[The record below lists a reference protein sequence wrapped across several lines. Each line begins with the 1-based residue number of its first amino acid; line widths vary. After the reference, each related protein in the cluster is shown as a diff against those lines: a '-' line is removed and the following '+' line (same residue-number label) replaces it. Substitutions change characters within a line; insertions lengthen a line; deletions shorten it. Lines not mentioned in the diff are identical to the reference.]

1 MKRLI
6 SLILFLTMVVLL
18 NGCAGTTGQRPSEQD
33 SLTNEVG
40 NATFVGDHSRSGPG
54 VQYQRSLALDM
65 LATQP

>member
-6 SLILFLTMVVLL
+6 SLILFLTMVVILI
-18 NGCAGTTGQRPSEQD
+18 GCAGTTGQRPSDQD

-40 NATFVGDHSRSGPG
+40 KSTFVGDHSQTGPG
-54 VQYQRSLALDM
+54 AQYQRSLALDM